1 MKRREAIKK
10 VVDASLLIGAGT
22 LSFPPLSC
30 QRKHEDKSGEKFS
43 FAFFAD
49 VHLLRDND
57 RNSHIGFQR
66 ALDDVLPRGIDF
78 ILFGGDNI
86 DAYHLQEVEAEVLYE
101 RFKDEVGKRGLKAYY
116 TIGNH
121 DTYYTPVNR
130 KADPHSF
137 ALHQKYFGALNHS
150 FDYKGVH
157 FIVLNSVNHHA
168 YEERFCVGE
177 EQCAWLKQD
186 LEQTGRQMPVV
197 VSMHVPIQTLY
208 HPVVDGKI
216 DSIDMITDFKQVW
229 DMLDPYNVKI
239 VLQGHEHLYEQ
250 LFVKDTQFLTG
261 GAVSSGWWEAGDFYK
276 TDKGYLL
283 VHVDTNNNF
292 TWEYIAY
299 VHEKEGKER
308 WEYTRGASQYNNA

>member
-1 MKRREAIKK
+1 MT
-10 VVDASLLIGAGT
+10 ASLLMGAAGSVPFS
-22 LSFPPLSC
+22 LPSC
-30 QRKHEDKSGEKFS
+30 QKKDGCKAEKKFS
-43 FAFFAD
+43 FAFFTD

-66 ALDDVLPRGIDF
+66 ALDDVLSRGIDF

-86 DAYHLQEVEAEVLYE
+86 DAYHLQETEAESLYKK
-101 RFKDEVGKRGLKAYY
+101 FKDEVEKRGIEAYY

-121 DTYYTPVNR
+121 DAYYTPINR
-130 KADPHSF
+130 EADPHSF
-137 ALHQKYFGALNHS
+137 ALHRKYFGALNHT

-157 FIVLNSVNHHA
+157 FIVLNSVNRHDH
-168 YEERFCVGE
+168 EEIFCVGE
-177 EQCAWLKQD
+177 EQRAWLKQD
-186 LEQTGRQMPVV
+186 LEQTGKQIPVV

-229 DMLDPYNVKI
+229 DMLDLYNLKI

-250 LFVKDTQFLTG
+250 LYVKETQFLTG
-261 GAVSSGWWEAGDFYK
+261 GAVCGAWWEAGDFYK